1 MLLDAAALLRR
12 WSRCSIWWSRKES
25 AQEKIDRVKIKV
37 PLFGDIWIKYQVA
50 QFSRVLSTLLTGG
63 IPLMQGLETA
73 ADSLGTPLLRK
84 TLEKAG
90 QDGAR
95 RAVAFVFA
103 RRNRHLSRRFR
114 ST

>member
-1 MLLDAAALLRR
+1 M
-12 WSRCSIWWSRKES
+12 
-25 AQEKIDRVKIKV
+25 KIKV

-63 IPLMQGLETA
+63 IPLMQGLDTA

-90 QDGAR
+90 RMVREGQTLSSSLAATEIFPALGSRHGGGGRIDRRTAR
-95 RAVAFVFA
+95 DADQRG
-103 RRNRHLSRRFR
+103 RIL
-114 ST
+114 